1 LEKYDDI
8 SKNFFQGDGGYTRP
22 RDFDQLRRPAKI
34 SFVRIYRNFA
44 QTIDKTPEMV

>member
-8 SKNFFQGDGGYTRP
+8 SKKIFQGDGDRMRH